1 MTLYPFFLCLEVDL
15 LGDSL
20 IQVTRE
26 WMENIN
32 HQGFPSVISW
42 ACPLPSM
49 DDPRTPGNLE
59 QALQY
64 LIAEPDYDNIKDGV
78 RFDLEGGC
86 SACIFFRKINYNNR
100 DAWSCELRMNITDTN
115 SSQIPE
121 FLEAAASLCRH
132 FLSQGQLN
140 WARVYRLGS
149 RGLGCIPYPPLA
161 AGDTHL
167 IVVTSAQIESNYEQ
181 TEVFWQAW
189 DNIEQYQDQYL
200 LTRGLSCVDDVSF
213 LAHIMEWQWQLARG
227 AKPGVTKHYRKLN
240 PEEMP
245 VYQTEESYLNLVGY
259 IPSQKVVEYTC
270 WVDPDFH
277 IQGWEIHEV
286 WKLVDVKKLKDGRQV
301 DTVRI
306 VFLNREMAEREKR
319 PLLDIGA
326 QVWYYNP
333 VGETEQII
341 E

>member
-1 MTLYPFFLCLEVDL
+1 
-15 LGDSL
+15 
-20 IQVTRE
+20 
-26 WMENIN
+26 MENIN

-42 ACPLPSM
+42 ACPIPSM

-64 LIAEPDYDNIKDGV
+64 LIAEPDYDNIKDGFS
-78 RFDLEGGC
+78 FDLEGGS
-86 SACIFFRKINYNNR
+86 SACIFRKINCNNR
-100 DAWSCELRMNITDTN
+100 DAWPCELRINITDTN
-115 SSQIPE
+115 SSQIPQ

-140 WARVYRLGS
+140 RAELYRYGGG
-149 RGLGCIPYPPLA
+149 GLNCIPYPPLA
-161 AGDTHL
+161 AGNTHL
-167 IVVTSAQIESNYEQ
+167 KVVTSAQIESNYEQ

-213 LAHIMEWQWQLARG
+213 LAHIIEWQWQLARG
-227 AKPGVTKHYRKLN
+227 AKPGVTKHYGKLK

-270 WVDPDFH
+270 WVDPGFH
-277 IQGWEIHEV
+277 I
-286 WKLVDVKKLKDGRQV
+286 
-301 DTVRI
+301 
-306 VFLNREMAEREKR
+306 
-319 PLLDIGA
+319 
-326 QVWYYNP
+326 
-333 VGETEQII
+333 
-341 E
+341 